1 MDKHNKVVGVFRS
14 EDDAIEAIKELKR
27 NGYEE
32 NEISVIA
39 KNNKETK
46 HIHEETGSKA
56 PEGAATG
63 MATGG
68 ILGGLGGLL
77 LGAGA
82 LAIPG
87 IGPIVAAGPL
97 AAALGGAAVGAGAG
111 GLVGALVG
119 LGIPEKEAKEYQE
132 SVEQGDILVL
142 VDANELDRH
151 RLVNDTFRTYRS
163 TNAHRY
169 EDSYSNKY

>member
-1 MDKHNKVVGVFRS
+1 MDQHKKVVGVFRT
-14 EDDAIEAIKELKR
+14 EDDAVDAIKDLKR
-27 NGYEE
+27 QGYSEE
-32 NEISVIA
+32 DISVIA
-39 KNNKETK
+39 KDKKDAEYIT
-46 HIHEETGSKA
+46 EETGTKA

-87 IGPIVAAGPL
+87 IGPIVAAGPI

-119 LGIPEKEAKEYQE
+119 LGIPEDEAKEYESSVQE
-132 SVEQGDILVL
+132 GHILVL
-142 VDANELDRH
+142 VDAVEMDRH
-151 RLVNDTFRTYRS
+151 KQVNDTFNTYHS
-163 TNAHRY
+163 TNSHRY
-169 EDSYSNKY
+169 EDYYSNKY

>member
-1 MDKHNKVVGVFRS
+1 MNKHNKVVGVFRT
-14 EDDAIEAIKELKR
+14 EDDAIDAIKELR
-27 NGYEE
+27 HQGYSE

-39 KNNKETK
+39 KDKKEVK
-46 HIHEETGSKA
+46 HIQEETGSKA
-56 PEGAATG
+56 SEGAAVG
-63 MATGG
+63 AGAGG

-87 IGPIVAAGPL
+87 IGPIVAAGPI

-111 GLVGALVG
+111 GLVGALIG
-119 LGIPEKEAKEYQE
+119 LGIPEKEAKEYEEAVE
-132 SVEQGDILVL
+132 SGDILVL
-142 VDANELDRH
+142 VETNEVERH
-151 RLVNDTFRTYRS
+151 RQVNDTFRTYRS

-169 EDSYSNKY
+169 EDSYSKK

>member
-1 MDKHNKVVGVFRS
+1 MNTHGKVVGVFRT
-14 EDDAIEAIKELKR
+14 EDDAIDAIKELR
-27 NGYEE
+27 EQGYSD

-39 KNNKETK
+39 KDKKEVK

-87 IGPIVAAGPL
+87 IGPIVAAGPI

-111 GLVGALVG
+111 GIVGALVG
-119 LGIPEKEAKEYQE
+119 LGIPENKAKEYEE
-132 SVEQGDILVL
+132 SVEEGDILVL
-142 VDANELDRH
+142 VDAIDINRH
-151 RLVNDTFRTYRS
+151 RQVNDTFRTYRS
-163 TNAHRY
+163 SNSHRY
-169 EDSYSNKY
+169 EDTYSTK

>member
-1 MDKHNKVVGVFRS
+1 MDTHSKVVGVFRT
-14 EDDAIEAIKELKR
+14 EDDAIDAIKELR
-27 NGYEE
+27 HQGYDE
-32 NEISVIA
+32 NDISVIA
-39 KNNKETK
+39 KDRKEVK

-56 PEGAATG
+56 PQGAATG

-68 ILGGLGGLL
+68 ILGGIGGLL

-87 IGPIVAAGPL
+87 IGPIVAAGPI

-111 GLVGALVG
+111 GIVGALVG
-119 LGIPEKEAKEYQE
+119 LGIPEE
-132 SVEQGDILVL
+132 SVEAGDILVL
-142 VDANELDRH
+142 VETKEVDRH
-151 RLVNDTFRTYRS
+151 RQVNDTFRNYRS

>member
-1 MDKHNKVVGVFRS
+1 MDKHNKVVGVFRT
-14 EDDAIEAIKELKR
+14 EDDAIDAIKELR
-27 NGYEE
+27 AQGYNE
-32 NEISVIA
+32 NDISVIA
-39 KNNKETK
+39 KDKKEVK
-46 HIHEETGSKA
+46 QIHEETGTKA
-56 PEGAATG
+56 PQGAATG

-68 ILGGLGGLL
+68 VLGGLGGLL

-87 IGPIVAAGPL
+87 IGPIVAAGPI

-111 GLVGALVG
+111 GIVGALVG
-119 LGIPEKEAKEYQE
+119 LGIPEKEAKEYE
-132 SVEQGDILVL
+132 EAVEGGDILVL
-142 VDANELDRH
+142 VDASEVDRH
-151 RLVNDTFRTYRS
+151 RQVNDTFRTYRS

>member
-1 MDKHNKVVGVFRS
+1 MDRHNKVVGVFRT
-14 EDDAIEAIKELKR
+14 EDDAIDAIKELRSK
-27 NGYEE
+27 GYTEDD
-32 NEISVIA
+32 ISVIA
-39 KNNKETK
+39 QDKKEVK
-46 HIHEETGSKA
+46 HIHEETGTKA

-87 IGPIVAAGPL
+87 IGPIVAAGPI

-111 GLVGALVG
+111 GIVGALVG
-119 LGIPEKEAKEYQE
+119 LGIPEKEAKEYE
-132 SVEQGDILVL
+132 EAVEGGDILVL
-142 VDANELDRH
+142 VDANEVDRH
-151 RLVNDTFRTYRS
+151 RYVNDTFRTYRS

>member
-1 MDKHNKVVGVFRS
+1 MNTHGKVVGVFRS
-14 EDDAIEAIKELKR
+14 EDDAIDAINELR
-27 NGYEE
+27 DQGYSD

-39 KNNKETK
+39 KDKKEVK

-87 IGPIVAAGPL
+87 IGPIVAAGPI
-97 AAALGGAAVGAGAG
+97 AAALGGAAVGAGTG
-111 GLVGALVG
+111 GIVGALVG
-119 LGIPEKEAKEYQE
+119 LGFPEEEAKEYEE
-132 SVEQGDILVL
+132 SVEEGDILVL
-142 VDANELDRH
+142 VDADDINRH
-151 RLVNDTFRTYRS
+151 RQVNDTFHTYRS
-163 TNAHRY
+163 SNSHRY
-169 EDSYSNKY
+169 EDTYSTK

>member
-1 MDKHNKVVGVFRS
+1 MDTHGKVVGVFRS
-14 EDDAIEAIKELKR
+14 EDDAIDAIKELR
-27 NGYEE
+27 EEGYSD

-39 KNNKETK
+39 KDKKEVK

-87 IGPIVAAGPL
+87 IGPIVAAGPI

-111 GLVGALVG
+111 GIVGALVG
-119 LGIPEKEAKEYQE
+119 LGIPENEAKEYEQ
-132 SVEQGDILVL
+132 SVEAGDILVL
-142 VDANELDRH
+142 VDTNEVSRH
-151 RLVNDTFRTYRS
+151 RQVNDTFRTYRS

>member
-1 MDKHNKVVGVFRS
+1 MDTHNKVVGVFQT
-14 EDDAIEAIKELKR
+14 EEDAIDAIKELR
-27 NGYEE
+27 DQGY
-32 NEISVIA
+32 NEDDISVIA
-39 KNNKETK
+39 KDKKEVN
-46 HIHEETGSKA
+46 HIYEETGSKA
-56 PEGAATG
+56 TEGAAAG

-87 IGPIVAAGPL
+87 IGPIVAAGPI

-111 GLVGALVG
+111 GIVGALVG
-119 LGIPEKEAKEYQE
+119 LGIPEDEAKEYQK
-132 SVEQGDILVL
+132 SVEEGDILVL
-142 VDANELDRH
+142 VDANETDRH
-151 RLVNDTFRTYRS
+151 RQVNDTFRTYRS

-169 EDSYSNKY
+169 EDTYSTK